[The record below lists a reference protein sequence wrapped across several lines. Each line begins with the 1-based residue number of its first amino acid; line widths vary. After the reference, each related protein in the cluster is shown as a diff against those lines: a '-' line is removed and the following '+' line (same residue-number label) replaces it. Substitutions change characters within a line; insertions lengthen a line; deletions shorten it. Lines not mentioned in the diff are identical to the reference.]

1 MHNPVNTFISF
12 GLLISVVGG
21 SFYYVYDTAPIKPW
35 TGITL
40 GLTIT
45 PQAAETL
52 GLERDHGFLIITIA
66 PSSPADRAGL
76 RGGSGDNPVIIN
88 EQQVSVDGDIIVSMD
103 GREINQLEDICA
115 VLAQKQVGDS
125 VRFEVFRNGSLQ
137 QANVTLEELPP
148 GERTTC

>member
-1 MHNPVNTFISF
+1 MHNPVNTFISL

-21 SFYYVYDTAPIKPW
+21 SFYYVYATAPIKPW

-45 PQAAETL
+45 PQAAEMLLL
-52 GLERDHGFLIITIA
+52 GRDDGFLIIAIA

-76 RGGSGDNPVIIN
+76 RGGSGDNPVIIDGK
-88 EQQVSVDGDIIVSMD
+88 QVSVDGDIIVSMD
-103 GREINQLEDICA
+103 GREISQLADICS
-115 VLAQKQVGDS
+115 VLAQKQVGDN
-125 VRFEVFRNGSLQ
+125 VRFEVSRNGSLQ